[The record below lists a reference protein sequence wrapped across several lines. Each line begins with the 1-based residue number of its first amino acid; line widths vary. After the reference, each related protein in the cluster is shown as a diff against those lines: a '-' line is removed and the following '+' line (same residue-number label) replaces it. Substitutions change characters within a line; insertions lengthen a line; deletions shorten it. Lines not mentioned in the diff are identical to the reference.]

1 MWSSFV
7 FDISSESKLK
17 LTRYPKTVMSFPFF
31 KLDELSMRLRNL
43 RPYTAAHKFS

>member
-17 LTRYPKTVMSFPFF
+17 LHRYPKTVMSFPLF
-31 KLDELSMRLRNL
+31 KLDELLITLRNL
-43 RPYTAAHKFS
+43 RPYTAAHKFN